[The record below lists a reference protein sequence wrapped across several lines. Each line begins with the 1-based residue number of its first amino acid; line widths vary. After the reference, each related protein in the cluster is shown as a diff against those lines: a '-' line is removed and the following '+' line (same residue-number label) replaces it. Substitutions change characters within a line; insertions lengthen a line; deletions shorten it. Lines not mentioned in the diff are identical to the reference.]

1 MYCRRCDM
9 VITQSAAIMGLEE
22 YDLEIGKHADLVV
35 LDVGKPTVVI
45 RLLKMARGK
54 VFGQQERPRSSS
66 IS

>member
-1 MYCRRCDM
+1 M